1 MFCKVTDQL
10 DRLVELNALPQRII
24 SLVPSQTE
32 LLVDLG
38 LKDRLVGITRFCI
51 HPQGLTDEVK
61 VMGGTKKIVRDRLY
75 ELQPDL
81 IICNK
86 EENTPEIVEFCD
98 QVAPTYISDVNTL
111 DDAVEMINDL
121 GILTGTSFKAKALSR
136 KIKMSFNNLD
146 KLEAKKVL
154 YLIWKDPYMTVGKGT
169 FINDIINTS
178 GLINVAEEM
187 SRYPELTMDQMV
199 TLQPDL
205 IFLSSEPYPFQE
217 EDIETFKKAF
227 TLAPPQHHVKPNVE
241 PNIILVDGEMFSWY
255 GSRLLKSAQYFENL
269 KVQINS

>member
-10 DRLVELNALPQRII
+10 DRLVELDALPQRII

-38 LKDRLVGITRFCI
+38 LKDRLVGVTRFCI
-51 HPQGLTDEVK
+51 HPEGLTDEIK
-61 VMGGTKKIVRDRLY
+61 VVGGTKKIVRDRLY

-111 DDAVEMINDL
+111 EDAMVMINDI
-121 GILTGTSFKAKALSR
+121 GQLTGTSFKAKALSR

-146 KLEAKKVL
+146 KFEPQKVL
-154 YLIWKDPYMTVGKGT
+154 YLIWKNPYMTVGERT
-169 FINDIINTS
+169 FINDIITKS
-178 GLINVAEEM
+178 GLTNVAQEM
-187 SRYPELTMDQMV
+187 SRYPELTLDKMV
-199 TLQPDL
+199 ELQPDH
-205 IFLSSEPYPFQE
+205 IFLSSEPYPFK
-217 EDIETFKKAF
+217 EDDIADIKQAF
-227 TLAPPQHHVKPNVE
+227 ALAAPQHPVKPNVE
-241 PNIILVDGEMFSWY
+241 PNILLVDGEMFSWY
-255 GSRLLKSAQYFENL
+255 GSRLLKCAQYFEDL
-269 KVQINS
+269 KTQIKS